1 MDRIVVFIG
10 ALVFI
15 AGAAIAE
22 LPVPTPNPPPR
33 SRVVIAEE
41 PGAVLAFQAQPEKVR
56 AALNRGITFFT
67 GATNPALAW
76 KTLVTPQ
83 DVIGIKVVS
92 SPGANSGTRPSVV
105 SAVVEGLLAAGIPP
119 QKIIIWDRRMSDLR
133 AAGYV
138 EMAAQYKVRAA
149 GSADTAYDE
158 KVFYESPV
166 IGNLVY
172 GDHDFEKKGGGRKSY
187 VSRFVTGEMTRIIN
201 ISPLLNHNLAGISG
215 HMFSLAMGSID
226 NTLRFEAPDRLA
238 TAIPEI
244 YALPSLGDRVILNI
258 TDALLCQYQGEQL
271 SLLHYSTPLNQLW
284 FSKDPVALDVLGLQE
299 LERQRRAAMI
309 PQPKANPDLYQ
320 NAALLE
326 LGNNEIKSI
335 GIELA
340 R

>member
-1 MDRIVVFIG
+1 MDRIVVFI
-10 ALVFI
+10 ATLIFI
-15 AGAAIAE
+15 GGAAIAE
-22 LPVPTPNPPPR
+22 PSAPVASPPPR
-33 SRVVIAEE
+33 ARVVIAEE
-41 PGAVLAFQAQPEKVR
+41 TGAVIAFQAQPEKVR

-67 GATNPALAW
+67 GATNVALAW
-76 KTLVTPQ
+76 RTLVTTQ

-105 SAVVEGLLAAGIPP
+105 SAVVEGLLSAGIAPK
-119 QKIIIWDRRMSDLR
+119 KIIIWDRRMSDLR

-138 EMAAQYKVRAA
+138 EMAAHYKVRVA
-149 GSADTAYDE
+149 GSAETGYDE
-158 KVFYESPV
+158 NVFYESPV

-187 VSRFVTGEMTRIIN
+187 VSRLVAGEMTRIIS

-215 HMFSLAMGSID
+215 HLFSLTMGSID
-226 NTLRFEAPDRLA
+226 NMLRFEAPERLA

-244 YALPSLGDRVILNI
+244 YALPALGDHVILNI

-309 PQPKANPDLYQ
+309 SPPKANSDLYQ

-326 LGNNEIKSI
+326 LGNNEIKNI
-335 GIELA
+335 TIELA